1 MLDWLFTLV
10 LVPRWLLLIV
20 AVDLLTLLAGLLALA
35 IAYY

>member
-35 IAYY
+35 IAHC